1 MAEDKKTKKP
11 APKKAAAKKPAAKK
25 APAKAKKDDQPEE
38 AVSKKATGEKK
49 AEKKTTKKPAAKKP
63 AKKKPSGKTVRV
75 TQIGSPIGR
84 KAYQRAT
91 LIGLGLNKMH
101 RTSELEDT
109 PSVRGM
115 INKVSHLVK
124 IEDDA
129 A

>member
-1 MAEDKKTKKP
+1 MADKKETQTK
-11 APKKAAAKKPAAKK
+11 ATKKPAAKK
-25 APAKAKKDDQPEE
+25 APAA
-38 AVSKKATGEKK
+38 
-49 AEKKTTKKPAAKKP
+49 KKPAAKKP
-63 AKKKPSGKTVRV
+63 AGKTVIV

-101 RTSELEDT
+101 KTRELEDT

-124 IEDDA
+124 VEEA